1 MTRHTSGARLTGVV
15 LAGLC
20 FIAAAWVFHA
30 GPRQSGALFVS
41 IEPVAVAQR

>member
-1 MTRHTSGARLTGVV
+1 MTRHASGTRLSGVV

-41 IEPVAVAQR
+41 VETVAVAQR

>member
-1 MTRHTSGARLTGVV
+1 MSRHTAETRLSGVL

-20 FIAAAWVFHA
+20 FIAAIWVFHA

-41 IEPVAVAQR
+41 VEPAAMAQR

>member
-1 MTRHTSGARLTGVV
+1 MTRHATGTRLSGVL

-30 GPRQSGALFVS
+30 APRQSGALFVS
-41 IEPVAVAQR
+41 VEPVAVAQR

>member
-1 MTRHTSGARLTGVV
+1 MTRHTSGTRLSGVV

-41 IEPVAVAQR
+41 AEAVAVAQR

>member
-1 MTRHTSGARLTGVV
+1 MTRHTSGARLTGVL